1 MNDDKAHNPG
11 FNVPNGYF
19 ESLEEDLFIR
29 MAEAELPSHPGFV
42 IPLGYL
48 KHLDD
53 KIMQEAKASDTRVI
67 SITPYQRWT
76 YAIGIAA
83 SFMLVWLAIKPGGN
97 LTGSATLPLTE
108 VDAYIQ
114 NGGLS
119 IEASDL
125 AQLLTDEDVDYL
137 TSNPVFS
144 AESLETYLLN
154 NLDEATYLNE

>member
-1 MNDDKAHNPG
+1 
-11 FNVPNGYF
+11 
-19 ESLEEDLFIR
+19 L
-29 MAEAELPSHPGFV
+29 AEAELPSHPGFV

-53 KIMQEAKASDTRVI
+53 KIMQEAKASDTRII
-67 SITPYQRWT
+67 SIAPYQRWT
-76 YAIGIAA
+76 YALGIAA
-83 SFMLVWLAIKPGGN
+83 SFMLVWLAIQPSGN
-97 LTGSATLPLTE
+97 VTGSATLPLTE